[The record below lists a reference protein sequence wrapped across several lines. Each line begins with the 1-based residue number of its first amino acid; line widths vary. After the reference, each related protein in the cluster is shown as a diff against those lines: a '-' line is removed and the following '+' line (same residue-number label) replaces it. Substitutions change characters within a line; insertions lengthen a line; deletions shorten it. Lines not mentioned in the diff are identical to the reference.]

1 MKSFIKED
9 LTFSPKFGI
18 IYLYQERKYMLGY
31 TSEQIDKMLTTLN
44 YTIHHYV
51 KGNFADED
59 KAVLRELEDF
69 IEGLIVEGH
78 IR

>member
-1 MKSFIKED
+1 
-9 LTFSPKFGI
+9 
-18 IYLYQERKYMLGY
+18 MLGY